1 MTCRQHD
8 EQSRLARE
16 KRIAANEECLG
27 SLLNKG
33 GKDHVEF
40 AFRAAASNKHALTH
54 GPGRPLYV
62 LYLGLSLWISWI
74 YQECD
79 QRRSRHKFAQQLQS
93 LRFEFH
99 G

>member
-8 EQSRLARE
+8 EQGRLACE
-16 KRIAANEECLG
+16 KRIAANEKRLG
-27 SLLNKG
+27 SLLNKS

-40 AFRAAASNKHALTH
+40 AFRASAQNEDSVTD
-54 GPGRPLYV
+54 GVGRPLYV
-62 LYLGLSLWISWI
+62 PYLGLSLWISWI

-93 LRFEFH
+93 LCFEFH